1 MKMAQSNDWTII
13 NMQLI
18 FPKYKSVNTNY
29 MIKNVLGRN
38 TLLLIGIFF
47 LLITS
52 ACSVSR
58 HSYNEHKVVVNRSN
72 GDEDIRNQ
80 VLETAI
86 QYIGVPYKYG
96 GKTPGGF
103 DCSGFTSYVM
113 AKNGI
118 ALAPSSSLQA
128 RQGKKLNTNELRKG
142 DLIFFENS
150 GKINHVGIVK
160 EAGKH
165 GLYVIHA
172 TSSSGVRVDEI
183 KHSPYWG
190 KRIKYGAS
198 VVD

>member
-38 TLLLIGIFF
+38 TLLLIGIFI
-47 LLITS
+47 LLIAS

-58 HSYNEHKVVVNRSN
+58 HSYKEHKVVVNRSN